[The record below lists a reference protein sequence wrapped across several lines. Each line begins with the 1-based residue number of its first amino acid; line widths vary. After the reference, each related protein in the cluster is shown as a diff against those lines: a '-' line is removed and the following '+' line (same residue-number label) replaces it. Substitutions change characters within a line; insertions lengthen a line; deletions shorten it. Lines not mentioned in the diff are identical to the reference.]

1 MVVIIGLPQRFQVV
15 NGSSPIKAG
24 LQILPLMFTAAVGS
38 GIGGAFLTKKNLSWH
53 VLMFSN
59 TMHIIGTGLLSSIP
73 LSKHVLAR
81 TYGYEILQ
89 GLGVGTSIV
98 SLMFIAR
105 VELKP
110 AHQGMYCPQC
120 DAKVSQPSDTTTASI
135 IGALTQ
141 LRILG
146 AVIGLALAATALT
159 NYTSPRLE
167 NILSPE
173 ERYQLS
179 QSNLYILQLSPEKAA
194 LTRAVYNQG
203 YNLQMKIVLGT
214 SALSWCIG
222 LCAFRKNPLSLENAG
237 LGGGEVVE
245 VEMNREGDK

>member
-38 GIGGAFLTKKNLSWH
+38 GIGGAFLTKKNLSLH

-59 TMHIIGTGLLSSIP
+59 TMHVIGTGLLSSIP
-73 LSKHVLAR
+73 LSEHVLAR

-110 AHQGMYCPQC
+110 AHQGMPCSPC
-120 DAKVSQPSDTTTASI
+120 DAQISNCLTPQP
-135 IGALTQ
+135 
-141 LRILG
+141 
-146 AVIGLALAATALT
+146 
-159 NYTSPRLE
+159 P
-167 NILSPE
+167 
-173 ERYQLS
+173 
-179 QSNLYILQLSPEKAA
+179 
-194 LTRAVYNQG
+194 
-203 YNLQMKIVLGT
+203 
-214 SALSWCIG
+214 
-222 LCAFRKNPLSLENAG
+222 
-237 LGGGEVVE
+237 
-245 VEMNREGDK
+245 